1 MIVLPDRRDF
11 IAVSDLVRC
20 HSCPVRFY
28 YERNEPHTESD
39 RYAVCKQV
47 SYHLGTSLDPESIW
61 AEVLAVRPQ
70 IDPAQRS
77 FLDMC
82 ITACNRHEWK
92 PADQTDVRVVS
103 EKYGIVGM
111 VDWIGADGSFA
122 IIRAA
127 GVIPFGTYSADR
139 LRITVCAICLQEM
152 TGHEVSGGF
161 VEYIPDG
168 VSRYHTIQPRDRRHF
183 LSTLRKVRA
192 IREGEVPHHPLNAP
206 CNRCKYKERCESSV
220 GRRLSD
226 LM

>member
-1 MIVLPDRRDF
+1 M
-11 IAVSDLVRC
+11 
-20 HSCPVRFY
+20 RFS
-28 YERNEPHTESD
+28 YERNEPHNESD

-47 SYHLGTSLDPESIW
+47 SYHLGTPLDPDSIW
-61 AEVLAVRPQ
+61 AEVLAVRPG

-77 FLDMC
+77 FLDTC
-82 ITACNRHEWK
+82 ITTCNRHAWK

-103 EKYGIVGM
+103 EKHGVVGM
-111 VDWIGADGSFA
+111 VDRIGADGAFS

-127 GVIPFGTYSADR
+127 GALPFGTYAADR
-139 LRITVCAICLQEM
+139 LRITGCAICLQEM
-152 TGHEVSGGF
+152 TGTEVSGGF

-168 VSRYHTIQPRDRRHF
+168 VSRHHTVQPRDRRQF
-183 LSTLRKVRA
+183 LSTLHKVRS

-206 CNRCKYKERCESSV
+206 CNRCTYKERCESSG